1 MRSSTK
7 HASSSFAATSPGLR
21 RAQAARIRVRG
32 SPLPRPHRRRSRS
45 RKGGGDG
52 RYEAGSSVMTLS
64 TAGRYIRPVLNI
76 RSRLALHIAA
86 PRRGAWSATTPA
98 RGGKRLAGLLHPADG
113 AEPDGADC
121 PRSRRGVAIRE
132 RRMTSKIEILR
143 RALRHLLA
151 QHQADGTLPTSAR
164 FIFYELGRCPQRSAR
179 RQGDPVG
186 VDCRRDARA

>member
-1 MRSSTK
+1 
-7 HASSSFAATSPGLR
+7 
-21 RAQAARIRVRG
+21 
-32 SPLPRPHRRRSRS
+32 
-45 RKGGGDG
+45 
-52 RYEAGSSVMTLS
+52 MTLS

-164 FIFYELGRCPQRSAR
+164 FIFYELVAAGVIPKHATGAR
-179 RQGDPVG
+179 RADQDMVAALK
-186 VDCRRDARA
+186 DLRDAREIPWEWIVDETRALEDATGYAQSPKASART